1 MKKFFFLIF
10 FFSAISFLGAETETQ
25 MKKNRTLTLSQCIDI
40 AIKSHPSISAAKNS
54 VYAGES
60 KVGQAQSNFFPQ
72 ISGAAS
78 GYLSGDP
85 GRLYAQYSAGL
96 TLNQMIFDFLKTPL
110 NVKIQNFNLD
120 SSRSDFSNTADQVI
134 YNVKIAYYG
143 LLQAKRN
150 RDVAVETV
158 SQVQH
163 HLDQAKGF
171 FEVGLKPKFD
181 VTKAEVDLS
190 NAKLNLIKAGNALTL
205 ASVTLNNALGQD
217 GYPDFNIEDKL
228 SYEKNKISYENS
240 LALAFKNRP
249 DYKSQQFKT
258 KAVNQSI
265 YLAETG
271 YLPMLS
277 GSASY
282 SWNGIGA
289 VGSNSIPGQGWNA
302 GLALTLPIF
311 SGFLTTNQVKE
322 ARANLNIAK
331 ANEDL
336 IRQKI
341 ILEVE
346 QAFIQIREAEETIPA
361 AELTVSQAAENLDLA
376 NGRYQAGVGNLI
388 EVADA
393 QLSYINAR
401 TLYIQALYNHKAAR
415 ASLEKAIGVK

>member
-1 MKKFFFLIF
+1 MNKFFLLIF
-10 FFSAISFLGAETETQ
+10 FLSAVSFLKAETAIPI
-25 MKKNRTLTLSQCIDI
+25 KKTRILTLAQCIDI
-40 AIKSHPSISAAKNS
+40 AIKSHPGITAAKSS
-54 VYAGES
+54 VNAGES

-85 GRLYAQYSAGL
+85 GNLRAQYSAGI
-96 TLNQMIFDFLKTPL
+96 TLNQMIFDFLKTPT
-110 NVKIQNFNLD
+110 NVNIQKFNLD
-120 SSRSDFSNTADQVI
+120 STRADFNNTADQVI

-158 SQVQH
+158 VQVQR

-171 FEVGLKPKFD
+171 HDVGLKPKFD

-190 NAKLNLIKAGNALTL
+190 NAKLNLIKAGNAYKL
-205 ASVTLNNALGQD
+205 ASVTLINSIGLDDYQEL
-217 GYPDFNIEDKL
+217 NIEDNL
-228 SYEKNKISYENS
+228 IFEKNKITLENS

-249 DYKSQQFKT
+249 DFLSQQFKV
-258 KAVNQSI
+258 KAYKQGI

-282 SWNGIGA
+282 SWNGIGT
-289 VGSNSIPGQGWNA
+289 VGGNSYPGQGWNA
-302 GLALTLPIF
+302 GLALSLPIF
-311 SGFLTTNQVKE
+311 SGFLTANQVKE
-322 ARANLNIAK
+322 AKANLNAAK

-341 ILEVE
+341 ILDVE
-346 QAFIQIREAEETIPA
+346 QAFIKIREAEETIPV
-361 AELTVSQAAENLDLA
+361 AELTVKQAAENLELA

-393 QLSYINAR
+393 QISYINAR
-401 TLYIQALYNHKAAR
+401 TSYIQVLYNHKAAR

>member
-1 MKKFFFLIF
+1 MKKFLFLIF
-10 FFSAISFLGAETETQ
+10 FLSIVSYLRADAEIPV
-25 MKKNRTLTLSQCIDI
+25 KKTRILTLAQCIDI
-40 AIKSHPSISAAKNS
+40 AIKSHPGISAAKNN
-54 VYAGES
+54 VQAGES

-85 GRLYAQYSAGL
+85 GNSRAQYSAGF
-96 TLNQMIFDFLKTPL
+96 TLNQMIFDFLKTPT
-110 NVKIQNFNLD
+110 NVNIQKFNLD
-120 SSRSDFSNTADQVI
+120 STRADFNNTADQVI

-158 SQVQH
+158 VQVQR

-171 FEVGLKPKFD
+171 HDVGLKPKFD

-190 NAKLNLIKAGNALTL
+190 NAKLNLIKAGNAYKL
-205 ASVTLNNALGQD
+205 ASVTLINSIGLDDYQEL
-217 GYPDFNIEDKL
+217 NIEDNL
-228 SYEKNKISYENS
+228 IFEKNKITFENS

-249 DYKSQQFKT
+249 DFLSQQFKV
-258 KAVNQSI
+258 KAYKQGI

-282 SWNGIGA
+282 NWNGIGT
-289 VGSNSIPGQGWNA
+289 VGGNSYPGQGWNA
-302 GLALTLPIF
+302 GLALSLPIF
-311 SGFLTTNQVKE
+311 SGFLTANQVKE
-322 ARANLNIAK
+322 AKANLNAAK

-341 ILEVE
+341 ILDVE
-346 QAFIQIREAEETIPA
+346 QAFIKIREAEETIPVA
-361 AELTVSQAAENLDLA
+361 KLTVKQAAENLELA

-401 TLYIQALYNHKAAR
+401 TSYIQALYNHKAAR